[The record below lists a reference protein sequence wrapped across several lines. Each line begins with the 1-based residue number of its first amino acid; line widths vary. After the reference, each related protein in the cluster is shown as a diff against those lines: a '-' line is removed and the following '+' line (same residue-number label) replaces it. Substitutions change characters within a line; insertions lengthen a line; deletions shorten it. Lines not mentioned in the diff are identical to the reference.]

1 MKLIEALD
9 ILLEHDLI
17 NEDEIKIREATY
29 DEYMKAFKLVSE
41 NEVNEFYKHAPEAQ
55 RRMLQKQIEASVKI
69 IWNMLLHKYTVTGE
83 EILATLPNA
92 DDSTYISMAYVPPHA
107 RGNWSSIK
115 VLKQC
120 IADSPKGVSLHTN
133 KNNKRVIKLVQYF
146 GFKQYPST
154 HPNELY
160 FANKPG
166 IGGHEWV
173 TANNVPDTD

>member
-1 MKLIEALD
+1 MKLNEALD
-9 ILLEHDLI
+9 ILLEHNLI

-29 DEYMKAFKLVSE
+29 DEYMNAFKAVAK
-41 NEVNEFYKHAPEAQ
+41 NEIDAFYKNAPENK
-55 RRMLQKQIEASVKI
+55 RRMLEAQIVASGRI

-92 DDSTYISMAYVPPHA
+92 DGSTYISMAYVPPHA

-115 VLKQC
+115 ALKQC

-133 KNNKRVIKLVQYF
+133 RNNKRVIKLVQYF
-146 GFKQYPST
+146 GFTQYPST

-173 TANNVPDTD
+173 TNDQAPATD